1 MKVGLVL
8 SGGGA
13 KGAYQAGLVAALAE
27 HDIEIEMISGASI
40 GALNGALI
48 SAAGDISTAAERLD
62 KLWDL
67 VATKDVLG
75 LNPELHPRYLS
86 MLVAA
91 GLTGVGQLGLG
102 VLAGWAG
109 NRADTGLVDSSPLT
123 DILDRYLC
131 PHALSNGIPLHV
143 SLYPYRGRL
152 HAITEFIKGEVIK
165 RFDTQQSVFKYV
177 QTLNPEEQKEVLLA
191 SAAIPVLFT
200 PRKVGGQLFSDGGQG
215 NYRSTQGNT
224 PITPLLGQGLD
235 AIIVSHLDDG
245 SLWDANDFP
254 DENIFEIRPSR
265 RLAERGARDMLGF
278 DGQSIS
284 RWKAQGKDDANQL
297 FDRLINIAGSRAALA
312 NSTSALQARLEGCG
326 DTLKSDSLEQTMN
339 KLREP

>member
-1 MKVGLVL
+1 MKIGLVL

-13 KGAYQAGLVAALAE
+13 KGAYQAGLIAALAE

-48 SAAGDISTAAERLD
+48 SAAGDISKAAERLD

-75 LNPELHPRYLS
+75 FNPELYPRYLS

-102 VLAGWAG
+102 LLAGWAG
-109 NRADTGLVDSSPLT
+109 NRADTGFVDTSPLT

-131 PHALSNGIPLHV
+131 PQELSNGIPLHV

-165 RFDTQQSVFKYV
+165 RFDTQQSIFKHV
-177 QTLNPEEQKEVLLA
+177 QALSPEEQKEVLLA

-215 NYRSTQGNT
+215 NYKSVQGNT

-235 AIIVSHLDDG
+235 AIIVSHLEDG
-245 SLWDANDFP
+245 SLWDADDFP

-265 RLAERGARDMLGF
+265 RLAEKGARDMLGF
-278 DGQSIS
+278 DAQSIS
-284 RWKAQGKDDANQL
+284 RWKAQGKDDATHL
-297 FDRLINIAGSRAALA
+297 LDRLIKIAGSRAALA
-312 NSTSALQARLEGCG
+312 QSTSSLQSKVNGHS
-326 DTLKSDSLEQTMN
+326 DTLQSESLELAMK
-339 KLREP
+339 KLGEE